1 MKGAEEFASEDGG
14 GWEGGEWAPSWEDMA
29 AIFAAMSGGWGD
41 DSWGDDGGWGK
52 GDKGKGKGKGGKG
65 EGPSKVAMKL
75 AAGETVY
82 HGTVKQY
89 NPEKKHGYIVCDAI
103 QEECGQDT
111 YVFHEVLERAQAGP
125 GDYVVFFIHWSPK
138 GQPQA
143 SNPMVRISAADGLYA
158 LKGTYKLG
166 KDPAAGFGFLD
177 NPATKEF
184 FGRDIYVHKDLA
196 ATMVPGQTYSFNAY
210 LNRDAM
216 PNALDAEVCD
226 PEWEPVASDLT
237 EPRRVEVDSAKGG
250 KGGKGKGGKGK
261 GGKGGWDD
269 FSWGGGGDWWGGGGG
284 GWDDWGGMALAVK
297 GGGKSSFKGKSAKGA
312 GKAVGGKG
320 SFGKGKEKGSGTG
333 AGPPMPTGK
342 QCTGV
347 LRSFNVD
354 NNYGFIDC
362 EEVKAEYGCDCFVHG
377 RAFKDF
383 GAEVGTVVNFEVGVS
398 AKGQPQALN
407 VTAGDSSAAAW
418 SWGAEGGG
426 QDPFSEAIA
435 ELEGPPAKRARTA
448 GADEGDWGISDL
460 DQMLMS
466 G

>member
-1 MKGAEEFASEDGG
+1 M
-14 GWEGGEWAPSWEDMA
+14 
-29 AIFAAMSGGWGD
+29 GD
-41 DSWGDDGGWGK
+41 DSQRDAILGDSHMVGASQLSVMVSKDSLIGGDVKKVHLDNCQHIPLEAIREVFSQFGPVLDVHAPKDAWTGERKRFAFVTFGSDEAMSRAISTGIAMIGTEAVTIKAATTTTGGGK
-52 GDKGKGKGKGGKG
+52 GFGDKGKGKGW
-65 EGPSKVAMKL
+65 
-75 AAGETVY
+75 
-82 HGTVKQY
+82 
-89 NPEKKHGYIVCDAI
+89 DA
-103 QEECGQDT
+103 
-111 YVFHEVLERAQAGP
+111 
-125 GDYVVFFIHWSPK
+125 W
-138 GQPQA
+138 
-143 SNPMVRISAADGLYA
+143 
-158 LKGTYKLG
+158 
-166 KDPAAGFGFLD
+166 
-177 NPATKEF
+177 
-184 FGRDIYVHKDLA
+184 
-196 ATMVPGQTYSFNAY
+196 
-210 LNRDAM
+210 
-216 PNALDAEVCD
+216 
-226 PEWEPVASDLT
+226 
-237 EPRRVEVDSAKGG
+237 G
-250 KGGKGKGGKGK
+250 KGGA
-261 GGKGGWDD
+261 
-269 FSWGGGGDWWGGGGG
+269 DWWGGGGG